1 MLLFRLRGCGLFLSV
16 VVFLLWVIVEVL
28 AWCVVVAAFVFVV
41 AFTYCGVDGLAGVPI
56 EVEGE
61 RIGIF
66 TCRANVPG

>member
-1 MLLFRLRGCGLFLSV
+1 MGLLLFRLRGCGLFLSV

-41 AFTYCGVDGLAGVPI
+41 AFAYGGMDGLAGVPI

-61 RIGIF
+61 
-66 TCRANVPG
+66 